1 MASGQNSSF
10 SFVLSPKMNNLLDI
24 NEYNSLQHVF
34 FLNEMSSFA
43 LFSQTNV
50 LEMMKMSFY
59 IIYSNDDLFQRKKL
73 NRKNKEK
80 KIYADRQKC
89 KSFMTESI
97 DPEKPR
103 IEFVFALLV
112 YIKKRKK
119 EWEIE

>member
-80 KIYADRQKC
+80 KIC
-89 KSFMTESI
+89 
-97 DPEKPR
+97 
-103 IEFVFALLV
+103 
-112 YIKKRKK
+112 
-119 EWEIE
+119 